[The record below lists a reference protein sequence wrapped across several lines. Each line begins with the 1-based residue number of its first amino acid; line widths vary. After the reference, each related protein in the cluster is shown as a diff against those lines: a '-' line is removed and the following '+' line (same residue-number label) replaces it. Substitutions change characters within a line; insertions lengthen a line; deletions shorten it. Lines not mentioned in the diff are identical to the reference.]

1 MPILEYA
8 CRACGHQFEFLKLP
22 AATDAPKCPSCSG
35 EDLER
40 LLSGFA
46 MSTPELTQARVKTA
60 RKQHRE
66 SKDVKD
72 KKVADAEYRKDH
84 RH

>member
-1 MPILEYA
+1 MPILEFS

-22 AATDAPKCPSCSG
+22 ATTANPRCPTCQG

-40 LLSGFA
+40 LLSGFST
-46 MSTPELTQARVKTA
+46 STPELTQTRVKAA
-60 RKQHRE
+60 RKAHLE
-66 SKDVKD
+66 SKDTKD
-72 KKVADAEYRKDH
+72 KRVADAEYRKDH

>member
-8 CRACGHQFEFLKLP
+8 CRTCGHQFEFLKLP
-22 AATDAPKCPSCSG
+22 ASTAVPRCPACQG

-46 MSTPELTQARVKTA
+46 MTTSELTQARVKAA
-60 RKQHRE
+60 RKKHVE

-72 KKVADAEYRKDH
+72 KQVAEAEERKH
-84 RH
+84 HQH

>member
-1 MPILEYA
+1 MPILEYS

-22 AATDAPKCPSCSG
+22 ATQGAASCPACRS

-46 MSTPELTQARVKTA
+46 MSTVELTKSRVKKA
-60 RKQHRE
+60 RTQIQQ
-66 SKDVKD
+66 SKDHKD
-72 KKVADAEYRKDH
+72 KLIAEEEERKHHDD
-84 RH
+84 

>member
-8 CRACGHQFEFLKLP
+8 CRTCGHQFEFLKLP
-22 AATDAPKCPSCSG
+22 GTTAAPQCPECKG

-40 LLSGFA
+40 LLSGFST
-46 MSTPELTQARVKTA
+46 STPELTQARVKAA
-60 RKQHRE
+60 RKKHLE
-66 SKDVKD
+66 SKDRKD
-72 KKVADAEYRKDH
+72 KLVAEAEERKHH

>member
-8 CRACGHQFEFLKLP
+8 CRTCGHQFEFLKLP
-22 AATDAPKCPSCSG
+22 AATAAPQCPECQS

-46 MSTPELTQARVKTA
+46 MSTSELTQSRVKAA
-60 RKQHRE
+60 RKQHLD
-66 SKDVKD
+66 SKDQKD
-72 KKVADAEYRKDH
+72 KKIADAEERKHH